1 MMICTESKWRKLVY
15 TSRRRINRRLYNHN
29 RFSLFCRIILYV
41 QSSRTELC
49 LWQKT
54 SATWPRR
61 KKQIGTGWRKPR
73 RPSEIAVRPAPQER
87 NSAPWASFKP
97 SRSIHWICVQ
107 APPLRKWVRYRHATS
122 GQPGISCPV
131 FAAAYDFFVKRSWM
145 FSPSLG
151 VRAANQVFSGIHPNS
166 AFWDPMQKL
175 SRNLKISITSI
186 RVKKKYK

>member
-107 APPLRKWVRYRHATS
+107 APMRPKCHLLYGS
-122 GQPGISCPV
+122 E
-131 FAAAYDFFVKRSWM
+131 
-145 FSPSLG
+145 
-151 VRAANQVFSGIHPNS
+151 SGIVMQLLGSLEFLVQFLLLRMISLWSVPECSLPVS
-166 AFWDPMQKL
+166 AYAQLTRFFRAFIQIQRFGIQC
-175 SRNLKISITSI
+175 RNYLAIW
-186 RVKKKYK
+186 R